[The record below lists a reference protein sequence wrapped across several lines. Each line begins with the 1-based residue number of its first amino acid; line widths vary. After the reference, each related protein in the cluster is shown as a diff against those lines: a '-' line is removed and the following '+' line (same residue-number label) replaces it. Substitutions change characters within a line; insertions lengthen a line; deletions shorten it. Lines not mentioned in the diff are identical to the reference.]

1 MDGRDAVTQLR
12 ADNNQLKALIYSAS
26 LALTPPVDARSD
38 YQRFPGTR
46 DPYSPPGAERPP
58 PAQLSAPRTQRSG
71 APAVLLTALPSPAA
85 LRTGNGRAPAGE
97 LSAPSAI
104 AAVPR
109 PVLHARRTA
118 AVNSPKRHR

>member
-38 YQRFPGTR
+38 YQR
-46 DPYSPPGAERPP
+46 DPHSPPGAERP
-58 PAQLSAPRTQRSG
+58 PRTQRSG

-85 LRTGNGRAPAGE
+85 LGTGNGRAPAGE

-104 AAVPR
+104 AAAPR
-109 PVLHARRTA
+109 PVLHARRTS

>member
-46 DPYSPPGAERPP
+46 DPHSPPGAERP
-58 PAQLSAPRTQRSG
+58 PRTQRSG

-109 PVLHARRTA
+109 PVLHARRTS

>member
-38 YQRFPGTR
+38 YQR
-46 DPYSPPGAERPP
+46 DPHSPPGAERPP

-104 AAVPR
+104 AAAPR
-109 PVLHARRTA
+109 PVLHARRTS